1 MPRILHTADWQLG
14 LRLAFVPGDAGA
26 RLRALRFATVE
37 TIGRLALQEQVDA
50 VVVAGDVFDDNGV
63 GPDTLQQ
70 AREALQAFGDVPLVL
85 LPGNHDPGTEDAAL
99 LRLGDVGANVHV
111 ALTPEPLRF
120 GSLEV
125 HPCPLLRRHQWGD
138 PTGTLPEREDSG
150 TVRVALA
157 HGGVQ
162 AFGEATETPNR
173 IDPAAVLAK
182 GFDYLAL
189 GDWHG
194 VYRVDDRAWYAGAP
208 EPTRFKEK
216 QPGFVLLVDL
226 DGPGAVPR
234 VQEHPV
240 AGSTWHRR
248 TFEFADDGDLC
259 RLDGWFDDLPQPS
272 RTLVELTL
280 RGALSL
286 AGRARLD
293 ERLEEYGQRLALLRV
308 EADEVVAAPS
318 EADLAALRSEGFL
331 GAAAARLQ
339 AGEDPADADALR
351 LMHRLLHEVRR

>member
-26 RLRALRFATVE
+26 RLRRQRFDTVE
-37 TIGRLALQEQVDA
+37 AIGRLAAQERVDA

-70 AREALQAFGDVPLVL
+70 AREALRAFGDVPVVL
-85 LPGNHDPGTEDAAL
+85 LPGNHDPGTEDSAL
-99 LRLGDVGANVHV
+99 GRLGDVSPTVTV
-111 ALTPEPLRF
+111 ALTPDPVRIR
-120 GSLEV
+120 SLEI
-125 HPCPLLRRHQWGD
+125 HPCPLLRRHSFDD
-138 PTGTLPEREDSG
+138 PTAPLPERADPS
-150 TVRVALA
+150 TVRVAVA
-157 HGGVQ
+157 HGGVLR
-162 AFGEATETPNR
+162 FGEATETPNR
-173 IDPAAVLAK
+173 IDPAAVLAR

-216 QPGFVLLVDL
+216 RPGHVLLVEL
-226 DGPGAVPR
+226 DGPGVLPR
-234 VQEHPV
+234 VREHPV
-240 AGSTWHRR
+240 ARSEWRQE
-248 TFEFADDGDLC
+248 TFEFADDDDLE
-259 RLDGWFDDLPQPS
+259 RLEHWFDELAEPS

-286 AGRARLD
+286 GARARLD
-293 ERLEEYGQRLALLRV
+293 ERLEDYGARLALLRL

-318 EADLAALRSEGFL
+318 AADLDALGAEGFL
-331 GAAAARLQ
+331 GSAAARLQ
-339 AGEDPADADALR
+339 VREDPRDDDALR
-351 LMHRLLHEVRR
+351 LMHRLLQEVRR